1 MFTHILVAMDFS
13 KNWDSLLKVL
23 PRFRGWGCQRIS
35 LVHVLAEDHPPKELI
50 RYRRHYQRRLDAL
63 AAELSDES
71 LHVQGW
77 AFTGDPVAV
86 ITDQAVQWDVDCI
99 LAASHG
105 HNTRREVFLGSTV
118 LNLARL
124 TPLPLLVVPV
134 TEPSPVAVSLDRI
147 VLATDGSAAAKA
159 PEQIFMELTN
169 QGIHGLALFATERGE
184 PTARTREL
192 MRIEQHL
199 KQLVRLSTKLQL
211 LDTRIV
217 KGAAATVI
225 TETALQ
231 VGAHL
236 IIIGKRGLN
245 RLQTL
250 LLGSTAEAVC
260 RLAPCPV
267 LVVPATAHLKESA
280 PTLSSPAD

>member
-1 MFTHILVAMDFS
+1 MFSHILVAMDFS

-23 PRFRGWGCQRIS
+23 PRFRGWGCQQIS
-35 LVHVLAEDHPPKELI
+35 LVYVLAEDHPPEDLT
-50 RYRRHYQRRLDAL
+50 RYCRHYQRRLDVL
-63 AAELSDES
+63 AAELSDE
-71 LHVQGW
+71 LLQVQGR
-77 AFTGDPVAV
+77 AFTGDPVSV
-86 ITDQAVQWDVDCI
+86 ITDQAVQWGVDCI

-105 HNTRREVFLGSTV
+105 HNTRREVLLGSTV

-124 TPLPLLVVPV
+124 TPLPLLIVPV
-134 TEPSPVAVSLDRI
+134 TDQSPLAASLDRI
-147 VLATDGSAAAKA
+147 VLATDGSEAAKA

-169 QGIHGLALFATERGE
+169 QGIHGLAVFATERGE
-184 PTARTREL
+184 PNARTREIV
-192 MRIEQHL
+192 RAEEHL

-225 TETALQ
+225 TETAAQ
-231 VGAHL
+231 VGANL

-245 RLQTL
+245 RLQML

-260 RLAPCPV
+260 RQAPCPV
-267 LVVPATAHLKESA
+267 LVVPATARVKESV
-280 PTLSSPAD
+280 PTPS